1 MNQRPRKNVI
11 WNFKTDDE
19 FIERLKRASAA
30 TDRPASQIVRE
41 AIREK
46 LDQLA
51 VEFPQINEAPKAPQM
66 AIIGG

>member
-1 MNQRPRKNVI
+1 MRQKKDTL
-11 WNFKTDDE
+11 WNFRASDDLL
-19 FIERLKRASAA
+19 ERLSRAAAA

-51 VEFPQINEAPKAPQM
+51 VEFPEINITATPQEAA
-66 AIIGG
+66 A